1 MLVEH
6 IACIGKT
13 SRLYCRFFVVIKVA
27 QKVIGIPYFYQIWLV
42 KSVDIAVITH
52 FGPIGFSNIQVF

>member
-6 IACIGKT
+6 IACMGKT
-13 SRLYCRFFVVIKVA
+13 SRFFVVNKVA

-42 KSVDIAVITH
+42 KSVDIAVNTH